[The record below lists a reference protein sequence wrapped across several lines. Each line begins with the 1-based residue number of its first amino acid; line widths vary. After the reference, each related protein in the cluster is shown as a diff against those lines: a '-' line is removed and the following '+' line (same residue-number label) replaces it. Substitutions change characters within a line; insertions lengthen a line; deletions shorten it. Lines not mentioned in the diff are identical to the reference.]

1 MKQTK
6 SELEALLNTNASV
19 EAIQDN
25 ARQIIFDNINLH
37 GLTPSQKQAIEAIC
51 HKVTI
56 PLSMG
61 IKMPNLPI
69 VSSQEKTRI
78 FSPIYNLAISILI
91 ALSGVL
97 IYFEILSLNIS
108 LLITVLAIYLAVSSF
123 KLHQISEK
131 EKEQKEEKA
140 VEPTLHITTN
150 ITEIENLINEQITSI
165 NQVIAII
172 KGSNKGDIKQPLDP
186 LMDSHLEILKWMQ
199 HLYNNAVRLEK
210 IGTEHFREDISYILD
225 FFDYDLV
232 IYSPEESEN
241 FNVEHIKMEVSEPN
255 TVSPAIFHRKEEGRE
270 IVLKGKVFLPEV

>member
-1 MKQTK
+1 MKQSK

-19 EAIQDN
+19 EVIQDN
-25 ARQIIFDNINLH
+25 ARQIIFDNINLY

-172 KGSNKGDIKQPLDP
+172 KGSNKGDDP

-199 HLYNNAVRLEK
+199 RLYNNAVRLEK
-210 IGTEHFREDISYILD
+210 IGTERFREDISYILD
-225 FFDYDLV
+225 FFDYDLI

>member
-1 MKQTK
+1 MKQSK

-25 ARQIIFDNINLH
+25 ARQIIFDNIDAH
-37 GLTPSQKQAIEAIC
+37 GLTPLQKQAIEAIC
-51 HKVTI
+51 HRVTI

-69 VSSQEKTRI
+69 VSSQEKMGI
-78 FSPIYNLAISILI
+78 FSHIYNLAISALI
-91 ALSGVL
+91 ALLGVL

-108 LLITVLAIYLAVSSF
+108 LLVTILAIYLAVSSF

-140 VEPTLHITTN
+140 VEPTLYITTS
-150 ITEIENLINEQITSI
+150 ITEIENFINEQITSI
-165 NQVIAII
+165 NRIITII
-172 KGSNKGDIKQPLDP
+172 KDSNKGNIKQPLDP

-199 HLYNNAVRLEK
+199 RLYNNAVRLEK
-210 IGTEHFREDISYILD
+210 IGTERFREDISYILD

-241 FNVEHIKMEVSEPN
+241 FNVEHINMEIPEPN
-255 TVSPAIFHRKEEGRE
+255 TVAPAISVVKKRGERLF
-270 IVLKGKVFLPEV
+270 

>member
-1 MKQTK
+1 MKQQSK

-25 ARQIIFDNINLH
+25 ARQIIFDNINIH
-37 GLTPSQKQAIEAIC
+37 GLTRSQKQAIEAIC

-61 IKMPNLPI
+61 IKMPNRPI
-69 VSSQEKTRI
+69 LLSQEKIKI
-78 FSPIYNLAISILI
+78 FSHIYNFVISVVI
-91 ALSGVL
+91 ALFGIL
-97 IYFEILSLNIS
+97 IYFEILSLDIS
-108 LLITVLAIYLAVSSF
+108 LFITILAIYLTVSSF
-123 KLHQISEK
+123 KLHRISEK

-140 VEPTLHITTN
+140 VEPTLYITTN
-150 ITEIENLINEQITSI
+150 VTEIENFINEQITSI
-165 NQVIAII
+165 NRISTII
-172 KGSNKGDIKQPLDP
+172 NDLNDSGSSDP

-199 HLYNNAVRLEK
+199 RLYNNAVRLEK
-210 IGTEHFREDISYILD
+210 IGTERFREDISYILD

-241 FNVEHIKMEVSEPN
+241 FNVEHIKMEISEPN